1 MKIKFFLSLLA
12 SLIITIT
19 ASAGDG
25 KPAFAGNWK
34 LDRTK
39 SATTGST
46 LFLSAINIKVQ
57 NNNLITERVYE
68 NSNGENYPFNEN
80 LTLDNK
86 EYKIEIYEMPRKSKA
101 QWSEKEN
108 SISLESNTTYNGNSG
123 EQIINTIETWK
134 LSQDGNQLIYDFV
147 TKTSEGS
154 IKGTYYFN
162 KSK

>member
-1 MKIKFFLSLLA
+1 MKINILLSLLA
-12 SLIITIT
+12 SLILTIS

-39 SATTGST
+39 SSTTGSS

-57 NNNLITERVYE
+57 NDNLLTERVYE

-86 EYKIEIYEMPRKSKA
+86 EYKIVIYEMPRKSKA

-108 SISLESNTTYNGNSG
+108 SL
-123 EQIINTIETWK
+123 IN
-134 LSQDGNQLIYDFV
+134 LIKKD
-147 TKTSEGS
+147 SE
-154 IKGTYYFN
+154 N
-162 KSK
+162 L

>member
-1 MKIKFFLSLLA
+1 MKINILLSLLA
-12 SLIITIT
+12 SLILTVS

-39 SATTGST
+39 SSTTGSS

-57 NNNLITERVYE
+57 KENLLTERVYE

-86 EYKIEIYEMPRKSKA
+86 EYKIVIYEMPRKAKA
-101 QWSEKEN
+101 QWSEKG
-108 SISLESNTTYNGNSG
+108 SSLLIESTTTFTRDSDDQNVTS
-123 EQIINTIETWK
+123 IETWT
-134 LSQDGNQLIYDFV
+134 LSESGNQLTYDFV

-154 IKGTYYFN
+154 EKGTLYFN
-162 KSK
+162 KS

>member
-1 MKIKFFLSLLA
+1 
-12 SLIITIT
+12 
-19 ASAGDG
+19 
-25 KPAFAGNWK
+25 
-34 LDRTK
+34 
-39 SATTGST
+39 
-46 LFLSAINIKVQ
+46 
-57 NNNLITERVYE
+57 
-68 NSNGENYPFNEN
+68 
-80 LTLDNK
+80 
-86 EYKIEIYEMPRKSKA
+86 MPRKSKA

>member
-1 MKIKFFLSLLA
+1 MKIKILLSLLA
-12 SLIITIT
+12 SLIITISV
-19 ASAGDG
+19 SAGDG

-39 SATTGST
+39 SSTTGSS
-46 LFLSAINIKVQ
+46 LFLSAINIKVE
-57 NNNLITERVYE
+57 NDNLLTERVYE

-101 QWSEKEN
+101 QWSEKDN
-108 SISLESNTTYNGNSG
+108 SLSIESNTTYNGNSG
-123 EQIINTIETWK
+123 EQIVNTIETWK

-154 IKGTYYFN
+154 IKGIYYFN

>member
-1 MKIKFFLSLLA
+1 MKTKILLSLLT
-12 SLIITIT
+12 SLIITIS

-39 SATTGST
+39 SSTTGSS

-57 NNNLITERVYE
+57 NDNLLTERVYE

-86 EYKIEIYEMPRKSKA
+86 EYKIVIYEMPRKSKA

-108 SISLESNTTYNGNSG
+108 SLMIESNTIYNGNSG
-123 EQIINTIETWK
+123 EQNINTIETWK

-154 IKGTYYFN
+154 LKGTYYFN
-162 KSK
+162 KS